1 MDNFGLKP
9 RGRKLRGKLKQHYGN
24 LTGDDLVYSEAKE
37 DEFLGWFRSEMIKPT
52 TQAPPNS

>member
-1 MDNFGLKP
+1 MTWRRDPSVRLSKV
-9 RGRKLRGKLKQHYGN
+9 Q

-37 DEFLGWFRSEMIKPT
+37 DEFLGWLRSEMIKPT